1 MTLLRR
7 EDFSNGIDLLERL
20 RSHTDGPA
28 GFAHAGVR
36 ALSQLVA
43 SEITTLSLCNLRTG
57 HREVVAS
64 PGCALSPAEIESFD
78 LHFHE
83 HPLVHFHG
91 VERRLDVRRIS
102 DSLPLTEFRRTGLYN
117 DYYRRIGIHHAIA
130 VPLLRNREWLVSFV
144 LNRTRRDFSDRE
156 SELLDLVRP
165 HLARAYAA
173 ACSQANGAMAVTVGR
188 DERGE
193 PPLPGDALTQREGE
207 VLDCLSWGKTDR
219 EIGLILGISARTV
232 QKHLEHIYPK
242 LGVETRT
249 AAVMRVNAR
258 ASAPPRLG

>member
-1 MTLLRR
+1 MTSLRR

-20 RSHTDGPA
+20 RSHTDSPA
-28 GFAHAGVR
+28 DFAHAGVR
-36 ALSQLVA
+36 ALSKLVA
-43 SEITTLSLCNLRTG
+43 AEITTLSLCNLRTG
-57 HREVVAS
+57 HRAVVAS
-64 PGCALSPAEIESFD
+64 PGCALSPIEIESFD
-78 LHFHE
+78 RHFHE

-102 DSLPLTEFRRTGLYN
+102 DSLPLAEFRRTGLYN

-130 VPLLRNREWLVSFV
+130 VPLLRTREWLVSFV

-156 SELLDLVRP
+156 CELLDLLRP
-165 HLARAYAA
+165 HLAGAYAA
-173 ACSQANGAMAVTVGR
+173 ACAQGHPASTSAVAGY
-188 DERGE
+188 EGSG
-193 PPLPGDALTQREGE
+193 PLHSGQVLTRREGE
-207 VLDCLSWGKTDR
+207 VLGCLSSGKTDR